1 MNFEIT
7 TGKIP
12 SAVKV
17 VLYGPEGIGKS
28 TLASQFPLPL
38 YIDTEG
44 STKHMNVRRLPTPQT
59 WEDLM
64 QEIQYVIAHPEVC
77 RTLVIDTADWA
88 EKLAT
93 KYVLTAYADGKTVD
107 NIEAFGYGKGYVFL
121 ETEFH
126 NMLNLCEQVI
136 AAGVN
141 VVITAHAIVK
151 TFYEPDGFGQYDRY
165 ELKLLKKDSPLL
177 KEWADM
183 LLFANYKTRIVKDQ
197 NGRAKGQG
205 GERVLYTTHNPAFD
219 AKNRFSLPEVLPF
232 DYSSIAHVID
242 GSQPTPAQPQVTG
255 YKEELPDINA
265 PKQDIYE
272 TSEADLASQNT
283 PLEILLQNM
292 KYKGIEESEV
302 QAFVGNANIM
312 PKETPISEYDTDLIN
327 YLNENID
334 SLYAKII
341 EMRDPLG

>member
-1 MNFEIT
+1 MATFEIT

-17 VLYGPEGIGKS
+17 ALYGPEGIGKS

-44 STKHMNVRRLPTPQT
+44 STKHMNVRRLPSPQT

-64 QEIQYVIAHPEVC
+64 QEISYVASHPEVC

-88 EKLAT
+88 EKLAA

-126 NMLNLCEQVI
+126 NMLNLCDQVI

-141 VVITAHAIVK
+141 VVITAHATVK

-183 LLFANYKTRIVKDQ
+183 LLFCNYKTRIVKDQ
-197 NGRAKGQG
+197 NGKAKGQG
-205 GERVLYTTHNPAFD
+205 GERVMYTNHNPAWD
-219 AKNRFSLPEVLPF
+219 AKNRFGLPDMIPF
-232 DYSSIAHVID
+232 DYSAIAHIID
-242 GSQPTPAQPQVTG
+242 GSQPTPEQPAVTA
-255 YKEELPDINA
+255 YKAPVDINEEKGQIFET
-265 PKQDIYE
+265 PKE
-272 TSEADLASQNT
+272 DLASQNT
-283 PLEILLQNM
+283 PLDILLQNM
-292 KYKGIEESEV
+292 KYKGIEEKEV
-302 QAFVGNANIM
+302 QQFVGNAGIVSAD
-312 PKETPISEYDTDLIN
+312 TPISQYDTDLLN

-334 SLYAKII
+334 SLYSKIVAQ
-341 EMRDPLG
+341 RDPLG